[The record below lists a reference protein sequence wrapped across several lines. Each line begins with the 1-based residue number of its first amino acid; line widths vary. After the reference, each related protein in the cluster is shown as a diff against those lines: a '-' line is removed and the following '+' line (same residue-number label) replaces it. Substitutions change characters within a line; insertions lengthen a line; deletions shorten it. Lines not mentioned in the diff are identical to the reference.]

1 MSLTQAEGHVT
12 ASSKVIKQKTH
23 IKTLV
28 SGNTFLDVVAFL
40 AHILMIWLVG
50 QSVHTSCHHIVNC
63 AAVIFVVNVQM
74 LCVCGFNL
82 CLLFSKTIQSYLAK
96 APILIHSQIKLLASV
111 CCSLFEINVGHRLMP
126 NNGCRSLNEAGLVN
140 LKDQKCLFYIS
151 CLFRC
156 LRQRGRVWGA
166 GQCEFYTFLF
176 SRTWDNA
183 MWTHHI
189 FPFLPLVSLL
199 MGANLNV
206 LQIMSL
212 DDDDD
217 ASAVVNQCSG

>member
-40 AHILMIWLVG
+40 AHILMIW
-50 QSVHTSCHHIVNC
+50 SVHTSCHHIVNC

-96 APILIHSQIKLLASV
+96 ASILIHSQIKLLASV

-166 GQCEFYTFLF
+166 GQCEFFTFL
-176 SRTWDNA
+176 DA
-183 MWTHHI
+183 
-189 FPFLPLVSLL
+189 LASLAFKL
-199 MGANLNV
+199 
-206 LQIMSL
+206 SL
-212 DDDDD
+212 I
-217 ASAVVNQCSG
+217 N